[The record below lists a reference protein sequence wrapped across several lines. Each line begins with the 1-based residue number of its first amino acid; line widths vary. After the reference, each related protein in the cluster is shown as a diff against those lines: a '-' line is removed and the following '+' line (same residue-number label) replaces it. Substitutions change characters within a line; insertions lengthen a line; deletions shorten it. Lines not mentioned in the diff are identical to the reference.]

1 LNANTGIIKI
11 LSSFCPYT
19 KTRTVQPAAN
29 SPTAKFLILVPSP
42 PELPVKHVD
51 IQALENYFHQF
62 FDF

>member
-1 LNANTGIIKI
+1 MQIPASSKYCLPFVHIPNANK
-11 LSSFCPYT
+11 
-19 KTRTVQPAAN
+19 VQPAAN

-51 IQALENYFHQF
+51 IQALENYFHPI